1 MRAARHVA
9 GDRNV
14 VGLVGQDK
22 TGGLISLHQ
31 RTPSPWISRVAADD
45 SMWAKLKDV
54 AAARNR
60 WNAGFGRERPE
71 LSSVNFIVKDNMID
85 FVESKSRYFY
95 WRLCDYEFLKLDL
108 QTSKVPLAFFRKAIE
123 GKTQQPLLGCRQMVN
138 PQARDSFE
146 TKKPGRFQAHIAI
159 EQLVLP
165 ANDQWVAEAERADRI
180 GDLPHV
186 GRIEPAQFAR

>member
-1 MRAARHVA
+1 
-9 GDRNV
+9 
-14 VGLVGQDK
+14 
-22 TGGLISLHQ
+22 
-31 RTPSPWISRVAADD
+31 
-45 SMWAKLKDV
+45 MWAKLKDV

-123 GKTQQPLLGCRQMVN
+123 GKTQQPRCVCRSVESFFDSCRAEFFIPTARGKKKN
-138 PQARDSFE
+138 PRYR
-146 TKKPGRFQAHIAI
+146 KG
-159 EQLVLP
+159 
-165 ANDQWVAEAERADRI
+165 
-180 GDLPHV
+180 
-186 GRIEPAQFAR
+186 